1 MNISI
6 NIQCRQSFW
15 YILEVYIKL
24 DILKK
29 FWTGGSTGK
38 NQGVG
43 KEVKHHNL
51 TQPKLYQTLQKF
63 NCTLYTSFKA

>member
-6 NIQCRQSFW
+6 NICHKTIILVSSWSIHKIW
-15 YILEVYIKL
+15 YFE
-24 DILKK
+24 K
-29 FWTGGSTGK
+29 FLNRGSTGK

-43 KEVKHHNL
+43 RGVKHHNL

-63 NCTLYTSFKA
+63 NCILYICSKA